1 MAKVEVYRC
10 DECGA
15 EKKETNHWFLIALR
29 RGIVCQSVGR
39 PQWPTQLLR
48 RSTSA
53 ANSAPTKSY
62 RSGWRE

>member
-15 EKKETNHWFLIALR
+15 EKNETNHWFLIGCGGELFVSRWTAP
-29 RGIVCQSVGR
+29 V
-39 PQWPTQLLR
+39 LLTHTAT